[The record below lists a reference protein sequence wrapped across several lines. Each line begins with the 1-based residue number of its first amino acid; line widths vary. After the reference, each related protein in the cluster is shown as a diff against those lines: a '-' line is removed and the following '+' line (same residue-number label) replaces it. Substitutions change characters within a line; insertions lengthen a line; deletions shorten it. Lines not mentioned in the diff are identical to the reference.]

1 MKIAESQQKKTT
13 FIYET
18 FNKTKNI
25 YIEIINETFCQLFN
39 IVLSVLC
46 FIFKK
51 LQKLNNNK

>member
-1 MKIAESQQKKTT
+1 MKIAESQQKT

-18 FNKTKNI
+18 FNKTKNT
-25 YIEIINETFCQLFN
+25 YLEIIIEAFCQLFN

-51 LQKLNNNK
+51 LQKVNKSK